1 MRVAVIFDPSLE
13 GKTMHRHRLYL
24 LVGLVLIVTFW
35 IGAVSTKGRATP
47 PSDQVPQI
55 RIEEAS
61 AGAIMTVHY
70 PGQNKVYVY
79 QGPFLNG
86 PAVPC
91 TYVFTLGAPGAPV
104 RRELCGGL

>member
-1 MRVAVIFDPSLE
+1 MR
-13 GKTMHRHRLYL
+13 RYRLYL
-24 LVGLVLIVTFW
+24 LVGLAL
-35 IGAVSTKGRATP
+35 IGAFWMGAVASKGRATP
-47 PSDQVPQI
+47 PSDETPQI

-61 AGAIMTVHY
+61 AGAIMSVHY

-79 QGPFLNG
+79 QSPFLNG

-104 RRELCGGL
+104 RREICGGL